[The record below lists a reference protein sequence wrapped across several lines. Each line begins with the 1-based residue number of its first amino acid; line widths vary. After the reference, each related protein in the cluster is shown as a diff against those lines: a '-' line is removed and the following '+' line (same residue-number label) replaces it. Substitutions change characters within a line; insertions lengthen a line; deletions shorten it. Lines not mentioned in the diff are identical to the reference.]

1 MHQSDIESTIISIL
15 NRFNVEKVG
24 IFGSYARHEQQ
35 PSSDLD
41 ILVSFNEAPSLLQIV
56 RIEKEISEAIG
67 MKVDLVSE
75 KAIKNKKL
83 KNYINKDLKVI
94 YNV

>member
-15 NRFNVEKVG
+15 NRFDVERVG
-24 IFGSYARHEQQ
+24 IFGSYARQNHQ

-41 ILVSFNEAPSLLQIV
+41 ILVSFNEALSLLQII

-75 KAIKNKKL
+75 KAIKNQRL

-94 YNV
+94 YNA